1 MTTTFDRRQVLKG
14 IAYATATAA
23 VGTSVRAAAPAGL
36 APAMTINHI
45 NIGVKEMKR
54 TTDFY
59 GAVVGAG
66 IQAEIPKIVTTTYFP
81 GSMPGKRGMWASIG
95 ASGGEPRTGSDG
107 WDGTPGV
114 ITHIGYGVT
123 IPVTDFPKIAE
134 EVTKHFPNH
143 KKPNLFKSEAAG
155 QECMMFD
162 PDGASFQ
169 LIPVEHDGTL
179 KGYST
184 ETGLKLT
191 GAEGPQDKSI
201 GQGKS
206 TAVAPAM
213 TINHI
218 ALDVKDLKKSTEY
231 YSMVLGATPK
241 QLSKNSQ
248 SLILP
253 GSSGTYGSWIS
264 LKQVEPGQKTGYNHV
279 SFGVAPDSDFKK
291 ISEALAAHMADKKAP
306 SVFKVQDK
314 WPGITFKDPD
324 GISLQVFQI
333 AYNGDL

>member
-14 IAYATATAA
+14 LAYATAGAA
-23 VGTSVRAAAPAGL
+23 AGTSARAAAPAGL
-36 APAMTINHI
+36 APAQSINHI

-59 GAVVGAG
+59 GAVFGAG
-66 IQAEIPKIVTTTYFP
+66 IHAEIPKIVTTTYFP
-81 GSMPGKRGMWASIG
+81 GSAPGKRGMWASIS
-95 ASGGEPRTGSDG
+95 ASGGEPRTSSDG

-134 EVTKHFPNH
+134 EVTKRFPSH
-143 KKPNLFKSEAAG
+143 KKANLFKSEAAG

-206 TAVAPAM
+206 TAIAPAM

-218 ALDVKDLKKSTEY
+218 ALDVRDLKKSAEY
-231 YSMVLGATPK
+231 YAFVLGATPK
-241 QLSKNSQ
+241 QLTKNVQ
-248 SLILP
+248 SLTLP
-253 GSSGTYGSWIS
+253 GSSGSYGSWIS
-264 LKQVEPGQKTGYNHV
+264 LTQVEPGQKTGYNHV
-279 SFGVAPDSDFKK
+279 SFGVAPDTNLQK
-291 ISEALAAHMADKKAP
+291 ISEALAAHVADKKAP
-306 SVFKVQDK
+306 SVFKIQNK
-314 WPGITFKDPD
+314 WPGIKFKDPD
-324 GISLQVFQI
+324 GILLQLFQST
-333 AYNGDL
+333 YDGDL